1 MADGMELIDAMMDQ
15 AFQDQEEA
23 GPAAAAGGGGA
34 PLDESLASDDWGDGE
49 LLLPDASEEAARA
62 RGPRPAPGPGREG
75 GETRISGEL
84 RDILETA
91 LETEPEP
98 EPEPRPAATAG
109 PPARPAE
116 PPPRAAPP
124 SGTLSPVRSE
134 GGGVGGAAPSP
145 VALTPGEDRPS
156 SPSSANV
163 SARASESSFESFV
176 STSES
181 SIAIESTPEQSEDE
195 SESDGA
201 VGEGGGPEPAPAA
214 KPALPDNFLSDS
226 YQVSDSSAMSTP
238 RSEVVRT
245 PRSGGL
251 LTPRSE
257 QRTPRSIAETSE
269 YYTDSFVSEGE
280 SAPEVAT
287 PFPVAGSPRDAAGVR
302 DGGPQGAASGLG
314 SASSR
319 SVAPERRGGAESP
332 SSEAGTPPDTARR
345 AQIARAAQV
354 WHSGQLGKAFRGW
367 RAKVEAFNKMRK
379 GLLDFVVTWQTI
391 RLKVAF
397 DAWVAALV
405 ESYVEES
412 FQEGEAARGT
422 ARSPPP
428 AADEPSVEE
437 DIPAEGFA
445 RDGRGSASPFA
456 GPGSPGGRGAEDG
469 SFSFGEET
477 PGWRRGSFE
486 TASLASTP
494 AQSPAAATDGRPSML
509 SSPSPEVSP
518 LRAVEESGSPT
529 SVLLE
534 RVRRNTGGGAP
545 ERRAKSGGFRS
556 LIDRAR
562 RNSEPPEAGKEN
574 LYPIHLLA
582 QLHYIRSPIL
592 DGLDKDIDAIEQR
605 LKKAA
610 DEPFDEARARDAY
623 MASRLALLRRK
634 EAVAEFRLRME
645 NSFEGVPLDVFR
657 NIEHLER
664 ELSYVSEK
672 AEVDWYLLGMRR
684 LSKSVQLRDAADKLL
699 RPETRPR
706 ERARAPTPVSDA
718 VLDNLERSLREERS
732 LTQVEEENAAV
743 AKLLRNSQS
752 LVRASEHVLASY
764 GLVRASLDA

>member
-1 MADGMELIDAMMDQ
+1 MADGMELIDAMVDQ
-15 AFQDQEEA
+15 AFQDQEA
-23 GPAAAAGGGGA
+23 GRAAAGGA

-62 RGPRPAPGPGREG
+62 RGSRPAPGPGGEG

-98 EPEPRPAATAG
+98 EPRPPAAG

-116 PPPRAAPP
+116 PPPLAASP
-124 SGTLSPVRSE
+124 SGSISPVRSE
-134 GGGVGGAAPSP
+134 GRSVGGGAPSP

-195 SESDGA
+195 SESDGEAGVDA
-201 VGEGGGPEPAPAA
+201 VGEGGGPEPAA

-238 RSEVVRT
+238 RSEAVRT

-269 YYTDSFVSEGE
+269 CHTYTDSFVSEGE
-280 SAPEVAT
+280 SAQEVAT
-287 PFPVAGSPRDAAGVR
+287 PPPVAGSPRD
-302 DGGPQGAASGLG
+302 GGPQDAASGPG
-314 SASSR
+314 SASSQ
-319 SVAPERRGGAESP
+319 SVASELRGGAGSP

-354 WHSGQLGKAFRGW
+354 WHSGQLGKAFGGW

-405 ESYVEES
+405 ESYVQES
-412 FQEGEAARGT
+412 FQEGEADRGT
-422 ARSPPP
+422 AGSPPP

-437 DIPAEGFA
+437 DIPAEGFG
-445 RDGRGSASPFA
+445 RDGRGSASLFA
-456 GPGSPGGRGAEDG
+456 EPGSPGGLGAEDG

-477 PGWRRGSFE
+477 PGWRRGSFKS
-486 TASLASTP
+486 ASLASTP
-494 AQSPAAATDGRPSML
+494 AQSPAAAIDGRPSMR
-509 SSPSPEVSP
+509 SSPSEVSP

-534 RVRRNTGGGAP
+534 RVRRNTGRGAP
-545 ERRAKSGGFRS
+545 KRLAKSGGFRG

-562 RNSEPPEAGKEN
+562 RNSEPPEGEKEN

-623 MASRLALLRRK
+623 MESRLALLRRK

-672 AEVDWYLLGMRR
+672 VEVDWYLLGMRR
-684 LSKSVQLRDAADKLL
+684 LSKSVQLREAADKLL
-699 RPETRPR
+699 RPETGPR
-706 ERARAPTPVSDA
+706 VRERAPTPVSDA
-718 VLDNLERSLREERS
+718 VLDNLDRSLREERS
-732 LTQVEEENAAV
+732 LTQVEEENAAE
-743 AKLLRNSQS
+743 AKLLHNSQS

>member
-15 AFQDQEEA
+15 AFQDQEA
-23 GPAAAAGGGGA
+23 GRAAAGGA

-98 EPEPRPAATAG
+98 EPRPPAAG

-116 PPPRAAPP
+116 PPPRAASP
-124 SGTLSPVRSE
+124 SGSISPVRSE
-134 GGGVGGAAPSP
+134 GGSVGGGAPSP

-195 SESDGA
+195 SESDGEAGVDA
-201 VGEGGGPEPAPAA
+201 VGEGGGPEPAA

-238 RSEVVRT
+238 RSEAVRT

-269 YYTDSFVSEGE
+269 CHTYTDSFVSEGE
-280 SAPEVAT
+280 SAEEVAT
-287 PFPVAGSPRDAAGVR
+287 PPPVAWSPR
-302 DGGPQGAASGLG
+302 DGGPQDAASGPG

-319 SVAPERRGGAESP
+319 SVASELRGGAGSP

-405 ESYVEES
+405 ESYVQES
-412 FQEGEAARGT
+412 FQEGEADRGT
-422 ARSPPP
+422 AGSPPP

-437 DIPAEGFA
+437 DIPAEGFG

-456 GPGSPGGRGAEDG
+456 EPGSPGGLGAEDG

-486 TASLASTP
+486 LASLASTL
-494 AQSPAAATDGRPSML
+494 AQTPAAAIDGRPSML
-509 SSPSPEVSP
+509 SSPSEVSP

-534 RVRRNTGGGAP
+534 RVRRNTGRGGP
-545 ERRAKSGGFRS
+545 KRLAKSGGFRG

-562 RNSEPPEAGKEN
+562 RNSEPEEGEKEN

-610 DEPFDEARARDAY
+610 DKPFDEARARDAY
-623 MASRLALLRRK
+623 MESRLALLRRK

-699 RPETRPR
+699 RPETGPR
-706 ERARAPTPVSDA
+706 VRARAPTPVSDA
-718 VLDNLERSLREERS
+718 VLDNLDRSLREERS

-743 AKLLRNSQS
+743 AKLLHNSQS